1 MGEIFTVNHF
11 LSEEAN
17 RSTIFDI
24 IIVWS
29 LERGLNTILE
39 VAVQSNFST
48 KRPKNNFSDWLDKG
62 DVAQRKLASS
72 FQFKQHF
79 VNTALKN
86 LGLKCYKK
94 LGNVND
100 FTLITDGENGLR
112 MIRLISQNLIPL
124 SMETTISTQITNS
137 FYSSYC

>member
-39 VAVQSNFST
+39 MAVQSNFST

-62 DVAQRKLASS
+62 DVTQRKLASS
-72 FQFKQHF
+72 FQF
-79 VNTALKN
+79 
-86 LGLKCYKK
+86 
-94 LGNVND
+94 
-100 FTLITDGENGLR
+100 
-112 MIRLISQNLIPL
+112 M
-124 SMETTISTQITNS
+124 
-137 FYSSYC
+137 